1 MQTYRYVGNQM
12 KRLQMRTYHWPQC
25 PKTLPTARTTRT
37 SHRRVMSVA
46 TKITWD
52 PATVN
57 GRKVSNHCP
66 SRARRTHR
74 TKQSWA
80 CANETPV
87 PPHPSQDPEPETTA
101 DNSPEAA
108 RAESQ
113 TDTTQTWPPHK
124 TENMV
129 GVGNIRRRIHAPCIM
144 QAATVAAL
152 TAN

>member
-12 KRLQMRTYHWPQC
+12 KRLQVRTSHWPQC
-25 PKTLPTARTTRT
+25 AKTLPTARTTRT
-37 SHRRVMSVA
+37 PHRRVMSVA
-46 TKITWD
+46 TRITWD
-52 PATVN
+52 PAAVN

-66 SRARRTHR
+66 SRARRTRR

-87 PPHPSQDPEPETTA
+87 PPHPSHDPEPETTA

-113 TDTTQTWPPHK
+113 TDTAQTWPPHK
-124 TENMV
+124 TQNMV
-129 GVGNIRRRIHAPCIM
+129 GVGNFRWRIHAPCIM
-144 QAATVAAL
+144 QATTDAAL
-152 TAN
+152 RKH